1 MCTVLHTCWH
11 ILIVR
16 VCAAR
21 QCWVRRQN
29 SVHKRRESL
38 RHHVRACRV
47 HHLWHHCRYG
57 FLSLSLSL
65 SRNDCIIFGIIAG
78 SLSSVAMTET
88 LAQQEIRVQQT
99 RLSEFLR
106 HKRISQQLQTEVT
119 SQMENFFETKAV
131 FDEQEILDRLP
142 PKHRKALLM
151 EMYRSHLQSCPLMR
165 GMEEGIVSAA
175 ERLALVVVWLM
186 LCLVDR

>member
-1 MCTVLHTCWH
+1 MLRLRDSVGYGDRTPFTNAEKVFAITCE
-11 ILIVR
+11 L
-16 VCAAR
+16 A
-21 QCWVRRQN
+21 
-29 SVHKRRESL
+29 
-38 RHHVRACRV
+38 
-47 HHLWHHCRYG
+47 G
-57 FLSLSLSL
+57 
-65 SRNDCIIFGIIAG
+65 CIIFGIIAG

-88 LAQQEIRVQQT
+88 LAQQEIRIQQT

-119 SQMENFFETKAV
+119 SQMDNFFETKSV

-151 EMYRSHLQSCPLMR
+151 EMYRSHLQNCPLMR

-175 ERLALVVVWLM
+175 ELLRSSS
-186 LCLVDR
+186 CS